1 MRRHSLKFSI
11 VIPCFNNSGYL
22 PLCLDSALRN
32 IANKDGEIICVDDCS
47 TDDTIAVL
55 ESYAK
60 KYGSIKIVKHS
71 ENSGSNEARRS
82 GVYAASGDYV
92 LFVDP
97 DDRLTDGAV
106 DAIINKLAES
116 EVDVLF
122 FDFKFAD
129 GFDLN
134 KMPNEDSKIHYYKQI
149 LKGHLLATSKFSA
162 IDAIYT
168 SPPRLGVMVWGRAWK
183 RELLVKGFEL
193 IPEGWCVEQE
203 DDCESLMF
211 LVLAESV
218 SMIDYVGYEYKW
230 DTGVTN
236 EDIDERSAIRY
247 LRNAVFVTRFI
258 ASFKKH
264 FGLDSQYVPYLRFIE
279 NNVQDKYKKI
289 AKWFLKSASNREE
302 LIEKAVFGDER
313 MQMLAMLCF
322 EREFNHS
329 TMLKTIGTIPFLNF
343 IIRLK
348 RIYLKLRV
356 KLTRDVSYR
365 QCIENERFS
374 LKSVRNLIKVAK
386 A

>member
-1 MRRHSLKFSI
+1 MKFSI
-11 VIPCFNNSGYL
+11 VISCFNNSRYL

-55 ESYAK
+55 ESYAE

-71 ENSGSNEARRS
+71 ENSGCNEARRS
-82 GVYAASGDYV
+82 GVQAASGDYV

-106 DAIINKLAES
+106 DVIINKLAES

-129 GFDLN
+129 SFDLN
-134 KMPNEDSKIHYYKQI
+134 GCSNENSRVHYYKQI
-149 LKGHLLATSKFSA
+149 QKGHLLATSKSSA

-168 SPPRLGVMVWGRAWK
+168 SPPRLGVMVWGKAWK
-183 RELLVKGFEL
+183 RKLLIKGFEI

-211 LVLAESV
+211 LALAESV
-218 SMIDYVGYEYKW
+218 SMIDYVGYEYRW

-258 ASFKKH
+258 VAFKKH

-302 LIEKAVFGDER
+302 LLEKAVFGDER
-313 MQMLAMLCF
+313 TKMLAMLCF
-322 EREFNHS
+322 ERES
-329 TMLKTIGTIPFLNF
+329 EYSRMLKAIGSIPFFNLL
-343 IIRLK
+343 LK
-348 RIYLKLRV
+348 FRRMYLKLCM
-356 KLTRDVSYR
+356 KLFGSHKSLESERMELKKVRALCRMYR
-365 QCIENERFS
+365 
-374 LKSVRNLIKVAK
+374 
-386 A
+386 

>member
-1 MRRHSLKFSI
+1 MKFSI
-11 VIPCFNNSGYL
+11 IISCFNNSRFL
-22 PLCLDSALRN
+22 PSCIKTALRN
-32 IANKDGEIICVDDCS
+32 AENKDVEIICVDDCS

-60 KYGSIKIVKHS
+60 IYDSIKIVKHK
-71 ENSGSNEARRS
+71 ENKGINEARRS
-82 GVYAASGDYV
+82 GVLAASGDYV
-92 LFVDP
+92 LFVDQ
-97 DDRLTDGAV
+97 DDRLTEGIV
-106 DAIINKLAES
+106 DALINKLAEK

-129 GFDLN
+129 SFDLN
-134 KMPNEDSKIHYYKQI
+134 GCSNENSRVHYYKQI
-149 LKGHLLATSKFSA
+149 QKGHLLATSKSSA

-211 LVLAESV
+211 LALAESV
-218 SMIDYVGYEYKW
+218 SMIDYVGYEYRW

-236 EDIDERSAIRY
+236 DDIDERSAIRY

-264 FGLDSQYVPYLRFIE
+264 FGLDSQYAPYLQFVE

-302 LIEKAVFGDER
+302 LLERRCFGDER
-313 MQMLAMLCF
+313 IQMLAMLCF
-322 EREFNHS
+322 ERES
-329 TMLKTIGTIPFLNF
+329 EYSRMLKAIGSIPFFNLL
-343 IIRLK
+343 LK
-348 RIYLKLRV
+348 FRRMYLKLCM
-356 KLTRDVSYR
+356 KLFGSHKSLESERMELKKVRALCRIYR
-365 QCIENERFS
+365 
-374 LKSVRNLIKVAK
+374 
-386 A
+386 

>member
-1 MRRHSLKFSI
+1 MKFSI
-11 VIPCFNNSGYL
+11 IISCFNNSRFL

-71 ENSGSNEARRS
+71 ENSGCNEARRS
-82 GVYAASGDYV
+82 GVQAASGDYV

-149 LKGHLLATSKFSA
+149 LKGHLLATSKTSA
-162 IDAIYT
+162 IDAVYAT
-168 SPPRLGVMVWGRAWK
+168 SPRLGVMVWGKVWK

-203 DDCESLMF
+203 DDCETLMF
-211 LVLAESV
+211 LALAESV
-218 SMIDYVGYEYKW
+218 SMIDYVGYEYRW
-230 DTGVTN
+230 DSGVTN
-236 EDIDERSAIRY
+236 YGIDERSAIRY

-258 ASFKKH
+258 TAFKKH
-264 FGLDSQYVPYLRFIE
+264 FGLDSKYVSYLRFIE
-279 NNVQDKYKKI
+279 NNVQDKYEKI
-289 AKWFLKSASNREE
+289 AKWLIKSVSDREE

-322 EREFNHS
+322 ERES
-329 TMLKTIGTIPFLNF
+329 EYSRMLKAIGSIPFFNLL
-343 IIRLK
+343 LK
-348 RIYLKLRV
+348 FRRMYLKLCM
-356 KLTRDVSYR
+356 KLFGSHKSLESERMELKKVRALCRMYR
-365 QCIENERFS
+365 
-374 LKSVRNLIKVAK
+374 
-386 A
+386 